1 MDKEQIESMLQEQGV
16 ATLLK
21 FVDKP
26 EYAQSLLAGNVR
38 MQAVGNFARSY
49 YGDGRD
55 DLFEGH
61 ATNSIRA
68 VFGRAIFCM
77 TAPPDNDVNGFL
89 FDSVWGLE
97 MRMKF
102 ARHGAVCVIEDPGEF
117 IWRLQEQTGPLGF
130 ALVSYDGDLFSQ
142 TFLTENPYE
151 TVFHKNRAFAYQHEF
166 RIATGLDCLRNRHRE
181 YIEGRG
187 WMDCYDDAFGPC
199 IAHIGDLGDI
209 ARIVRLA
216 D

>member
-1 MDKEQIESMLQEQGV
+1 MNKAQIESTLQEQGV
-16 ATLLK
+16 TTLLK

-38 MQAVGNFARSY
+38 MQAVGNYARSY

-61 ATNSIRA
+61 ATSSIRA
-68 VFGRAIFCM
+68 VFDHAIFCM
-77 TAPPDNDVNGFL
+77 TAPPDNDVDGFL
-89 FDSVWGLE
+89 FDSVSGLE

-102 ARHGAVCVIEDPGEF
+102 ARHGAVCVIEQPEEF

-130 ALVSYDGDLFSQ
+130 GLVSYDGDLFAQAS
-142 TFLTENPYE
+142 LPSKPYE
-151 TVFHKNRAFAYQHEF
+151 TLFHKNRAFACQHEF
-166 RIATGLDCLRNRHRE
+166 RIATGLECLRDRHRE
-181 YIEGRG
+181 YVEGRG
-187 WMDCYDDAFGPC
+187 WMECPDDAFGPC
-199 IAHIGDLGDI
+199 IAHIGDLSDI
-209 ARIVRLA
+209 ARTIRLA